1 MEFIFTVAG
10 LVAYVLRFQVLGLR
24 VSGCWGF
31 RVDGMS
37 FLVAEWIHFTL
48 FWDNTT
54 HYKTKS
60 VYV

>member
-48 FWDNTT
+48 FLGQ
-54 HYKTKS
+54 Y
-60 VYV
+60 YPL